1 MASGSLFRLFF
12 NFGYKGS
19 SANDKSLL
27 EMDLAEMVL
36 VETDLE
42 PTETVSPCVFSF
54 ITWMPS
60 MESIFWSCGGVVG
73 DTVPVPLVLGLR
85 VARGPGGLVGA

>member
-1 MASGSLFRLFF
+1 MRSVWDRVGEAGGAEAMASGSLFRLFF

-42 PTETVSPCVFSF
+42 PTETASP
-54 ITWMPS
+54 
-60 MESIFWSCGGVVG
+60 
-73 DTVPVPLVLGLR
+73 
-85 VARGPGGLVGA
+85 

>member
-19 SANDKSLL
+19 SAKDKSLL

-42 PTETVSPCVFSF
+42 PTETASP
-54 ITWMPS
+54 
-60 MESIFWSCGGVVG
+60 
-73 DTVPVPLVLGLR
+73 
-85 VARGPGGLVGA
+85 

>member
-1 MASGSLFRLFF
+1 
-12 NFGYKGS
+12 
-19 SANDKSLL
+19 
-27 EMDLAEMVL
+27 
-36 VETDLE
+36 
-42 PTETVSPCVFSF
+42 
-54 ITWMPS
+54 